1 VDYKVI
7 PTIKDKMNGVDT
19 KVEFVKQLI
28 KNNLDKKH
36 AFFTLSPPLILNIS
50 FNFYSTPL
58 WFGFGQGWI
67 YAGLLAWRA
76 YRTGRLSDGLLALL
90 LVGMTF
96 TIWEYMLGF
105 SGIGVLWE
113 ELDFFPRGFGYALPP
128 LFYFY
133 LKSQADSR
141 FRFGWGHAWH
151 FAPFWLHAVYHVGV
165 WAQGRAFVREWV
177 QQVHDPYGIAHLEF
191 LIEVVMYVYYFY
203 QSLKFYRH
211 YQAWTVQR
219 FSDPDAV
226 SLRWYRNVL
235 VVLILAVVADWLQL
249 AVDLVFQL
257 SFEQDWWDNLL
268 MVGLIYY
275 MCIAGYAQVQPAR
288 DLTFTDQ
295 PEPLPP
301 AAPGPLPG
309 GQTAAPPPPPP
320 DFTDWQAKL
329 DRHLAEHRPYLEPEL
344 TLAGLAQQLKTNASV
359 LSAAINGAYG
369 KNFNDFINEY
379 RVAEFKRL
387 ARDPQNGHL
396 TLLAL
401 ALECGFNSK
410 STFNRAFKQ
419 STGQTPKE
427 FLAGG

>member
-1 VDYKVI
+1 
-7 PTIKDKMNGVDT
+7 
-19 KVEFVKQLI
+19 
-28 KNNLDKKH
+28 
-36 AFFTLSPPLILNIS
+36 LNIS
-50 FNFYSTPL
+50 LNFYSTPL
-58 WFGFGQGWI
+58 WFGFAQGWI

-133 LKSQADSR
+133 LKSQVDSR
-141 FRFGWGHAWH
+141 FRFNWGHAWH
-151 FAPFWLHAVYHVGV
+151 FAPFWLSVAYHVGV

-177 QQVHDPYGIAHLEF
+177 QQVHEPYGVPHVEF
-191 LIEVVMYVYYFY
+191 LIGVAICVYYFY

-211 YQAWTVQR
+211 YRAWTVQR

-226 SLRWYRNVL
+226 SLRWFRNVL
-235 VVLILAVVADWLQL
+235 VVLAVGMLADWVQL
-249 AVDLVFQL
+249 AVDLAFQL

-268 MVGLIYY
+268 RVGLIYY
-275 MCIAGYAQVQPAR
+275 VAIAGYAQVQPAR

-295 PEPLPP
+295 PE
-301 AAPGPLPG
+301 AAPALPMPQPPELVAGQPEALPG
-309 GQTAAPPPPPP
+309 LPEAPPGPEPP
-320 DFTDWQAKL
+320 DFGEWRAKI
-329 DRHLAEHRPYLEPEL
+329 DQHMAQQRPYLEPEL
-344 TLAGLAQQLKTNASV
+344 TLAGLAQQLRTNPSV
-359 LSAAINGAYG
+359 LSAAINGAYA
-369 KNFNDFINEY
+369 KNFNDFVNHY
-379 RVAEFKRL
+379 RVAEFQRL
-387 ARDPQNGHL
+387 ARLPQNAHL

-401 ALECGFNSK
+401 ALDSGFNSK

-419 STGQTPKE
+419 ATGQTPKE
-427 FLAGG
+427 FLAGR